1 MRLNR
6 KFLSGGIG
14 LVVVVTGAIVVIV
27 LLQPPK
33 TPAPDTTSQ
42 DSDTP
47 SAIVSDSVPTAEI
60 VEPVKESPKLPEL
73 AFLAG
78 SVEDACGLNEYP
90 PKVGYYDYEDDER
103 LSWANN
109 PFNAEGEWIALE
121 SEECRDALEAH
132 IKSLNPYLWMQ
143 GQSANQ
149 FALVKL
155 ENPLTFE
162 RVFADPDGDFDRVRD
177 ALSRPECLLKNGT
190 VNWELNEECHA
201 DAFLN
206 YALINR
212 FCFDDGV
219 DDRERAY
226 YEREDNPTPEQD
238 RLMWKQSLEDTWV
251 REKCERVNETLSL
264 EHHLELYETI
274 LTFHDDQDR
283 LRPSSNVILIELAA
297 RLGDNAAG
305 LTKSFIGN
313 PWFAQDSQH
322 ENGYKYGRFAELLGS
337 DAWKQEQFVAKK
349 EPNSERFEE
358 VITLLTFLEA
368 RRPDP
373 RDEIEFDWEWIVQHF
388 CTPPYQK
395 SAWDDEESAEPKSCQ
410 EIVHEIRQRDIKF
423 APLVSTLDKF
433 EQLALE
439 LDVYE

>member
-6 KFLSGGIG
+6 KFLGGGIG
-14 LVVVVTGAIVVIV
+14 LVIVAGAIVTIV
-27 LLQPPK
+27 LLQPQK
-33 TPAPDTTSQ
+33 TPAPDPASQ

-60 VEPVKESPKLPEL
+60 VEPVKESPKLPKL
-73 AFLAG
+73 TFVAG
-78 SVEDACGLNEYP
+78 SVEDACGFNEYP
-90 PKVGYYDYEDDER
+90 PYHYRDEDGDR
-103 LSWANN
+103 PLND

-132 IKSLNPYLWMQ
+132 IKSINPYLWMQ

-162 RVFADPDGDFDRVRD
+162 RVFADPDGDFELVRD
-177 ALSRPECLLKNGT
+177 ALSRPECLLENGT

-206 YALINR
+206 YALIHR

-219 DDRERAY
+219 SDRKRTY
-226 YEREDNPTPEQD
+226 YWEEDNPTPEQD
-238 RLMWKQSLEDTWV
+238 RAMWKQFSEDAWIW
-251 REKCERVNETLSL
+251 EKCEGVNETLHL

-274 LTFHDDQDR
+274 LSFHDDQDR
-283 LRPSSNVILIELAA
+283 RPPMSNVILIELAA

-305 LTKSFIGN
+305 LTKPFTKGG
-313 PWFAQDSQH
+313 PVVRDFQH
-322 ENGYKYGRFAELLGS
+322 ERGYKYGRFADLLGS
-337 DAWKQEQFVAKK
+337 DSWKQFAAKE

-358 VITLLTFLEA
+358 FITLLTFLDA

-395 SAWDDEESAEPKSCQ
+395 SAWDEEPTEPKSCQ

-433 EQLALE
+433 EQVAIE